1 MHIKSK
7 VEEAKDETEIV
18 VTIPKTFMTPGSEE
32 RTTYYEWESKKAD
45 EAKSQVFQGGI
56 MVVVLSFAMGVH
68 VPLVMQLFM
77 RPLQVFQQP
86 LVRGRGPKP
95 VPDSHLT
102 FPPPP
107 TPQIKK
113 YLLGSKDKVWKERL
127 VTEAAAQD
135 TSGLESFILEQWE
148 KNEAID
154 MAKVKQGV
162 ETDGWDLNY
171 QTSEEGW
178 TLLMIVCGT
187 WANSEEDVCEL
198 IKMGCD
204 PTLRDNEGWSVNA
217 DTPINRA
224 AVRGVLKAVDAAQK
238 LNVLTS
244 CIEPPAEE
252 AEEAEDAKS
261 EENDKEPEASNDSA
275 SSSEV
280 ATTATVKGRKSI
292 VFKLPEDE
300 KAKTPVDLAA
310 LAGNKDLETYLRE
323 QVEKISPK

>member
-1 MHIKSK
+1 
-7 VEEAKDETEIV
+7 
-18 VTIPKTFMTPGSEE
+18 
-32 RTTYYEWESKKAD
+32 
-45 EAKSQVFQGGI
+45 

-171 QTSEEGW
+171 QTSVRKRG
-178 TLLMIVCGT
+178 G
-187 WANSEEDVCEL
+187 AY
-198 IKMGCD
+198 
-204 PTLRDNEGWSVNA
+204 P
-217 DTPINRA
+217 A
-224 AVRGVLKAVDAAQK
+224 AG
-238 LNVLTS
+238 
-244 CIEPPAEE
+244 
-252 AEEAEDAKS
+252 
-261 EENDKEPEASNDSA
+261 
-275 SSSEV
+275 
-280 ATTATVKGRKSI
+280 
-292 VFKLPEDE
+292 
-300 KAKTPVDLAA
+300 AA
-310 LAGNKDLETYLRE
+310 LTQSRCLLHLLDCHRKKGGRC
-323 QVEKISPK
+323 S